1 MLTSDVTPSSS
12 VTGSNSDA
20 PLLALAV
27 LGLAGAGGL
36 GFVSLR
42 QRLRG

>member
-20 PLLALAV
+20 PMLALAV
-27 LGLAGAGGL
+27 LGLAGAAGL
-36 GFVSLR
+36 AIAGVR
-42 QRLRG
+42 QRMRG